1 MHQAMD
7 LLIHLQILLT
17 FLFCLIQRFFFFF
30 LEHYTFE
37 NFFSTL
43 NFFLSNF
50 PSSSFFYICF
60 YFHSLFI
67 WFFFFFNFFPS
78 SHLFPLLFCFFLCQW
93 KVKNLFGWREKKK
106 KNTQFVKASY
116 KVTYGS
122 KTINLNFA
130 SPETFPE
137 KKEKN
142 AKSKFSKKKI
152 IITKPKINLKKNYKI
167 SR

>member
-43 NFFLSNF
+43 NFFSFKFSFLIF
-50 PSSSFFYICF
+50 FLYLFLFSFFI
-60 YFHSLFI
+60 HLI
-67 WFFFFFNFFPS
+67 FFLNFFPS

-93 KVKNLFGWREKKK
+93 KVKNLFGWREKK

-142 AKSKFSKKKI
+142 AKSKFSKKK
-152 IITKPKINLKKNYKI
+152 K
-167 SR
+167 